1 MGAKKDLLVELRA
14 KSEEELDTFVHE
26 NKKALFNLRAETLV
40 HNKTVKPHLFSQY
53 KKNIARAL
61 TIKQEKKVKVHG

>member
-1 MGAKKDLLVELRA
+1 MGVKKKFLVELRE

-26 NKKALFNLRAETLV
+26 NKKALFDLRAETFV

-53 KKNIARAL
+53 KKDIARAL
-61 TIKQEKKVKVHG
+61 TIKQEKKGKR